1 MRSPF
6 ELPRT
11 AFTCLRTN
19 KEKRMILKGLNL
31 INKELEVDRF
41 LKGQIKMKIVIKAL
55 FSKAEQFLI
64 RKNKRFVI
72 CAS

>member
-1 MRSPF
+1 
-6 ELPRT
+6 
-11 AFTCLRTN
+11 
-19 KEKRMILKGLNL
+19 MIQKGLNL

-41 LKGQIKMKIVIKAL
+41 LKGQIKMKIAIKAL

-72 CAS
+72 YVSKQSLTHSSADVES